1 LPGHRPG
8 RGGDGRVRRRDRGRA
23 VRPTDGA
30 DRRDAGLDGLP
41 RGGVRAGAGRG
52 PVPDRGRGGQARQRH
67 PVRAG
72 RRGVDQGR
80 APGPPGGRADQGR
93 HRLGQRLPGGR
104 AERAV
109 RRLRQLR
116 DRPGERHARCG
127 RVPGREGRLGRADRR
142 HQGPVRPRLRLPHV
156 MACLAEGQTL
166 EPYSDADRVGSA
178 VPAVDPGPERRECT
192 VPFSTKD
199 RIALVGAGAMGAPV
213 VGHLVRAG
221 FPVTVCDLNA
231 DRRAGAEAVGARSTS
246 TVDDLGDCR
255 VALVMVPTDDD
266 VRLVAGRY
274 GAVAPAGAVL
284 VISSSV
290 ETATC
295 LAIEEDLRLGGS
307 DADVADLAAVFA
319 PWSRRVNHLGPLG
332 TGQVGK
338 TVGNLIHWGEIVVL
352 AEALSL
358 GAELGV
364 PVSVMRP
371 VLEDG
376 PADSRTLR
384 ELQEM
389 RFTWYEKDIDIAV
402 RMAATVD
409 RELVLSTFVQR
420 LMRDIDVPKMSALLA
435 DRGTIELTGAL
446 EALRH

>member
-1 LPGHRPG
+1 
-8 RGGDGRVRRRDRGRA
+8 
-23 VRPTDGA
+23 
-30 DRRDAGLDGLP
+30 
-41 RGGVRAGAGRG
+41 
-52 PVPDRGRGGQARQRH
+52 
-67 PVRAG
+67 
-72 RRGVDQGR
+72 
-80 APGPPGGRADQGR
+80 
-93 HRLGQRLPGGR
+93 
-104 AERAV
+104 
-109 RRLRQLR
+109 
-116 DRPGERHARCG
+116 
-127 RVPGREGRLGRADRR
+127 
-142 HQGPVRPRLRLPHV
+142 

-199 RIALVGAGAMGAPV
+199 RIALGGAGAMGAPV

-295 LAIEEDLRLGGS
+295 LAIEEDLRPRGIRVVDAALTGGMRGAVAGQLDLLVGGS

-420 LMRDIDVPKMSALLA
+420 LMRDIDVPKMAALLA
-435 DRGTIELTGAL
+435 DRGAIELTGAL
-446 EALRH
+446 EAARH